1 MYLCGIH
8 LSARH
13 GARPPAQVLQDNEL
27 LLLVAEHRVQ
37 PEVAADFCAAA
48 HPKWAER
55 AADAPE
61 DEVHHVTMMQIYS
74 CTNFMKLFFASFV
87 CVYSLR

>member
-1 MYLCGIH
+1 
-8 LSARH
+8 
-13 GARPPAQVLQDNEL
+13 VLQDNEL
-27 LLLVAEHRVQ
+27 LLLAAEHRVQ

-61 DEVHHVTMMQIYS
+61 DEVHYLRFSRLSTRRARHEFSFRVSQYMQIS
-74 CTNFMKLFFASFV
+74 PSIKTH
-87 CVYSLR
+87 

>member
-1 MYLCGIH
+1 M
-8 LSARH
+8 
-13 GARPPAQVLQDNEL
+13 LQDNKL

-61 DEVHHVTMMQIYS
+61 DEVHHLSFSRLSTLRARHDSFRVITLHLNVTQYQE
-74 CTNFMKLFFASFV
+74 TL
-87 CVYSLR
+87 Y